1 MPSRRLSLVA
11 DPQAAGADAGPRLR
25 VALAT
30 QDVKSVN
37 AHFGSAKK
45 VAVYEI
51 MAQSS
56 RFVEVIDFENTTG
69 ESGEHTSSS
78 GDTLQSKVSAIAGC
92 NLLFCLAIGASAAQ
106 KVVSAR
112 IHPVKLAEAE
122 PIEQVISKVQTMMTG
137 DAPPWLRRALAASK
151 ERSMNF
157 LDDED

>member
-1 MPSRRLSLVA
+1 MSIRKLSLVESPDA
-11 DPQAAGADAGPRLR
+11 ARAAGPKLR

-45 VAVYEI
+45 VAVYEV
-51 MAQSS
+51 MPESS
-56 RFVEVIDFENTTG
+56 RFVEVIDFDATTG

-78 GDTLQSKVSAIAGC
+78 GDTLQSKVKAIAGC

-106 KVVSAR
+106 KVVSAK
-112 IHPVKLAEAE
+112 IHPVKLASAE

-137 DAPPWLRRALAASK
+137 DAPPWLRKVLAANQ
-151 ERSMNF
+151 ERSMSF
-157 LDDED
+157 LDEED

>member
-1 MPSRRLSLVA
+1 MQIRKLSLVESPENA
-11 DPQAAGADAGPRLR
+11 PQGPALR

-45 VAVYEI
+45 LAVYEVTPS
-51 MAQSS
+51 SS
-56 RFVEVIDFENTTG
+56 RFIEAIDFENTTG

-78 GDTLQSKVSAIAGC
+78 GDTLQSKVASIAGC

-106 KVVSAR
+106 KVVNAK
-112 IHPVKLAEAE
+112 IHPMKLSAAE
-122 PIEQVISKVQTMMTG
+122 PIEEVISKVQTLMTG
-137 DAPPWLRRALAASK
+137 DAPPWMRKILATQK
-151 ERSMNF
+151 ERSMSF

>member
-1 MPSRRLSLVA
+1 MPIRKLSLVEGSESA
-11 DPQAAGADAGPRLR
+11 AAGDEPRLR

-45 VAVYEI
+45 VAVYEVTP
-51 MAQSS
+51 QSS
-56 RFVEVIDFENTTG
+56 RFVEALDFENTTG

-78 GDTLQSKVSAIAGC
+78 GDTLQSKVAAIAGC

-106 KVVSAR
+106 KVVSAK
-112 IHPVKLAEAE
+112 IHPVKLSAAE

-137 DAPPWLRRALAASK
+137 DAPPWLRKVLAAKK
-151 ERSMNF
+151 ERSMSF
-157 LDDED
+157 LDEED